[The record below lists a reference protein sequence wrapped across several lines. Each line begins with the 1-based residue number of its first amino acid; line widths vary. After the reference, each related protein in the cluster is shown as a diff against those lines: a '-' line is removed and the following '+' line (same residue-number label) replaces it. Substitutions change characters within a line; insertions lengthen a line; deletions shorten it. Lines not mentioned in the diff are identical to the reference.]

1 MRNSNNQ
8 QQMMLS
14 AIKMLLKQNVI
25 PRGPPRGPHGP
36 PPFMAR
42 RGPPPPQ
49 RRRGPPQ
56 PRGGGGMLDLP
67 PEMMGQMGMAGG
79 MGGGMG
85 GGFGGNGFNNVGAGM
100 QGGAMG
106 AMMNGCPPVPGPAS
120 LASDNCKDVLIYD
133 SLYFPNGTKRYPW
146 VPANSNPWDPY
157 SLSDNLKDMVQ
168 NILHWK
174 VQKRGTPPTAKESL
188 LMRALGDPKDPAL
201 SGFFGK

>member
-85 GGFGGNGFNNVGAGM
+85 GGFGGNGFNL
-100 QGGAMG
+100 
-106 AMMNGCPPVPGPAS
+106 PHS
-120 LASDNCKDVLIYD
+120 LDFVMTC
-133 SLYFPNGTKRYPW
+133 
-146 VPANSNPWDPY
+146 
-157 SLSDNLKDMVQ
+157 
-168 NILHWK
+168 
-174 VQKRGTPPTAKESL
+174 
-188 LMRALGDPKDPAL
+188 
-201 SGFFGK
+201 

>member
-1 MRNSNNQ
+1 MNSQ
-8 QQMMLS
+8 QQMLS
-14 AIKMLLKQNVI
+14 AIKMLFKQNLI
-25 PRGPPRGPHGP
+25 PRGPPRGPPMRGPPAFRPRGPPRGGP
-36 PPFMAR
+36 PPAPA
-42 RGPPPPQ
+42 GT
-49 RRRGPPQ
+49 
-56 PRGGGGMLDLP
+56 GMLDFP
-67 PEMMGQMGMAGG
+67 PAMMQQMGLGGG

-85 GGFGGNGFNNVGAGM
+85 GGFGGNGFGNSVGGGM
-100 QGGAMG
+100 AGGAMG
-106 AMMNGCPPVPGPAS
+106 AMMNGCPPVPNEMS

-168 NILHWK
+168 NILQWK